1 MRTRGERAPQGERR
15 HAPNAVRVLGPTVV
29 KRIRIPGR
37 AIWHARSHTARF
49 ALGAVVVLTCTSLG
63 VQEVLARSATS
74 HPSPPPGPRCA
85 PARLDASALLSGTT
99 LTVSP
104 LPGSYDASPRTQISL
119 LGAPASEIEDVG
131 VRGSQTGAHAGK
143 LEPYSQGDG
152 ASFVLAKPL
161 RSGESVEVSGV
172 ERSGSSSVPFSFS
185 FTVATR
191 DPIPYIKPEP
201 NRAPKAGESITFHSL
216 PRVTAP
222 AIKVI
227 TSLPGQEHGDIFTA
241 PYSGPS
247 QDGPMIFDNT
257 GQLVWF
263 DPLPAGIEATNLR
276 EQTFEGK
283 PVLSWWQGY
292 IPREGFGEG
301 EEIVVNSSYR
311 KLMHVRAGNGYRTDL
326 HDFHITAQDTALL
339 TVFNPVDCNT
349 SSVGG
354 PSDGA
359 VTDGVFEEIDLHTGL
374 VRREWHSLDHVP
386 LSASYSPARGTGIS
400 WPYDYFHIN
409 TIEPRQAGGFLIS
422 ARNTSALYFID
433 PQTGKVTLQIGGKN
447 GNVHLGSGAATA
459 YQHDAQEL
467 PDGDLSIFDNGG
479 VPMVHSQSR
488 AIVVSLDSK
497 SDTLSLV
504 AQYDHDKPLR
514 SGSQGDVEL
523 LEDGNFFVGWGQVPY
538 YSEYTAS
545 GKTVFDARLP
555 QGTESYRA
563 YRFAWEATPA
573 QPPAVAVGEQGEG
586 SGTPVFM
593 SWNGATGVASWR
605 VLAGASPSALSQVA
619 SGPRKGFETEIEAP
633 GEPAYVAVEALD
645 STGKVLGTSKTI
657 KG

>member
-1 MRTRGERAPQGERR
+1 
-15 HAPNAVRVLGPTVV
+15 VLL
-29 KRIRIPGR
+29 
-37 AIWHARSHTARF
+37 A
-49 ALGAVVVLTCTSLG
+49 CTGFG
-63 VQEVLARSATS
+63 VQEVLARSASS

-85 PARLDASALLSGTT
+85 PAKPNASALLSGTT
-99 LTVSP
+99 LSVSP
-104 LPGSYDASPRTQISL
+104 LPGSYDASPWTQISL
-119 LGAPASEIEDVG
+119 LGAPASQIEGVS
-131 VRGSQTGAHAGK
+131 VRGSETGAHTGK
-143 LEPYSQGDG
+143 LLPYSQGDG

-161 RSGESVEVSGV
+161 RSGESVKVSGV
-172 ERSGSSSVPFSFS
+172 EHNGSSPVPFSFS

-191 DPIPYIKPEP
+191 DPLPYAKPEP
-201 NRAPKAGESITFHSL
+201 KRKPKAGESLTFHSL
-216 PRVTAP
+216 PGVVAP
-222 AIKVI
+222 EVKVS
-227 TSLPGQEHGDIFTA
+227 TSLSQQAHGYIFAA

-247 QDGPMIFDNT
+247 QDGPMIFDDT

-263 DPLPAGIEATNLR
+263 DPLPAGTEATNLR

-301 EEIVVNSSYR
+301 EEIVVDSSYR

-326 HDFHITAQDTALL
+326 HDFHITPQDTALL

-359 VTDGVFEEIDLHTGL
+359 VTDGVFEELDLRTGL
-374 VRREWHSLDHVP
+374 VRREWHSLDHIP
-386 LSASYSPARGTGIS
+386 LSSSYSPARGTGIS

-409 TIEPRQAGGFLIS
+409 TVEPRQAGGLLIS
-422 ARNTSALYFID
+422 ARNTSALYFLE
-433 PQTGKVTLQIGGKN
+433 PTTGQITLQIGGKH
-447 GNVHLGSGAATA
+447 GNVHLASGASTA

-467 PDGDLSIFDNGG
+467 PNGNLSVFDNGG

-488 AIVVSLDSK
+488 AIVVALK
-497 SDTLSLV
+497 SNTLTLV
-504 AQYDHDKPLR
+504 AQYEHDKPLKA
-514 SGSQGDVEL
+514 GSQGDVQM
-523 LEDGNFFVGWGQVPY
+523 LENGDFFVGWGQVPY
-538 YSEYTAS
+538 YSEYTPS

-563 YRFAWEATPA
+563 YRFNWEATPA
-573 QPPAVAVGEQGEG
+573 QPPAVAVGEQGEN
-586 SGTPVFM
+586 SGTPVYM
-593 SWNGATGVASWR
+593 SWNGSTSVSSWR
-605 VLAGASPSALSQVA
+605 VLAGSSPSELSQVA

-633 GEPAYVAVEALD
+633 GEPAYVAVQALD
-645 STGKVLGTSKTI
+645 ASGNVLATSKTV